1 MATTRSVTGTRAV
14 DDVAGFS
21 RPNAPRPS
29 LRSQRAT
36 ALVACRAYPC
46 PWWAEA
52 LTQARPAPAAAVGLV
67 QGQPQRETVEQLRGG
82 DPDPGCQELSG
93 ITQGR
98 VERCG
103 VEPALAV
110 EVHEQP
116 RSGTKWPDRLGF
128 GHLAA
133 QRHEPARRDRHAG
146 QMVTRLLEGHR
157 PLHAA
162 QRQWH

>member
-1 MATTRSVTGTRAV
+1 LFFEQHVS
-14 DDVAGFS
+14 
-21 RPNAPRPS
+21 
-29 LRSQRAT
+29 
-36 ALVACRAYPC
+36 
-46 PWWAEA
+46 
-52 LTQARPAPAAAVGLV
+52 ARHSGKQGRHETEVGRGADREESSAVGLV

-82 DPDPGCQELSG
+82 DPDPGCQKLSG

-116 RSGTKWPDRLGF
+116 RSGTKWPNRLGF